1 MKKKI
6 LSFCLAFALIIPAIF
21 LLSACGGG
29 NDTPKKDRTN
39 TAEIVSV
46 YQDYRASLYVEM
58 TGFEHDEYELTGS
71 IRNNLT
77 LEFSINNGEW
87 FECYPVQD
95 FYDESGKGVYQI
107 LSAIYNYGDS
117 EVSYFTTMMTDQN
130 IEPGEISISARIPES
145 NKYNASVGSEA
156 KTYILKQNIQTS
168 LSEKLSPAVA
178 SLGSQGSSNT
188 FQEEQFIFYQDSSN
202 PYNLKVGKYYSQ
214 ANSNG
219 GYDYLVR
226 ELTEDEK
233 TEFSALNL
241 EYKVLN
247 YDTKYITTVEGS
259 QDESIDTL
267 SIQADENDSV
277 YFTEGWTDSLNLDQS
292 NHWTYV
298 ANNFYYEDVIFLVR
312 QKATDNTVQ
321 SEAICFQAPIESRE
335 QGVQDNPD
343 VYEGF
348 VFDDN
353 KLIGY
358 LGNETEIVVPSSY
371 SIRNTNTDIYTI
383 EYNIRDIINY
393 GDESSLDYEIWAED
407 LNEYDIFILVGGMY
421 NVSINN
427 GENQYV
433 RVGETEE
440 FFTQVKEKYTDPTT
454 TISIELTDYTL
465 SVEDEIDESNLTI
478 ILRPFIEM
486 VAGNLESFSMTYDGE
501 TVNFTKENY
510 LQQFAVFN
518 EIISAGSLKSNISYD
533 VGNYIEYIEGDDYQV
548 NTITSLSPD
557 YVLGGGLFAI
567 PQLTKITIPASI
579 TTIDEGVF
587 EGISTLSSVIVESAT
602 IYNTLNELNACGNL
616 ITSATKIKVLKNIVD
631 NTANINEFLNTTG
644 GYTRTEDGNYYVF
657 TK

>member
-1 MKKKI
+1 MN
-6 LSFCLAFALIIPAIF
+6 S
-21 LLSACGGG
+21 
-29 NDTPKKDRTN
+29 
-39 TAEIVSV
+39 SV
-46 YQDYRASLYVEM
+46 
-58 TGFEHDEYELTGS
+58 F
-71 IRNNLT
+71 
-77 LEFSINNGEW
+77 
-87 FECYPVQD
+87 
-95 FYDESGKGVYQI
+95 
-107 LSAIYNYGDS
+107 
-117 EVSYFTTMMTDQN
+117 
-130 IEPGEISISARIPES
+130 
-145 NKYNASVGSEA
+145 
-156 KTYILKQNIQTS
+156 
-168 LSEKLSPAVA
+168 
-178 SLGSQGSSNT
+178 
-188 FQEEQFIFYQDSSN
+188 QDSSN

-247 YDTKYITTVEGS
+247 YDTKYIITMEGS
-259 QDESIDTL
+259 QDTSIDTL

-440 FFTQVKEKYTDPTT
+440 FFTQVKEKYTDPAT

-602 IYNTLNELNACGNL
+602 IYNALTDLNTCGNL
-616 ITSATKIKVLKNIVD
+616 ITNATKIKVLKNIVD